1 MSNEL
6 SIFFGGGDAFS
17 DSQRVAKALTQS
29 TLVPKEYQ
37 GNLSNALVAL
47 DMAQRMSMN
56 PLMVMQNLHIIHGRP
71 AWSSKAMIAMFN
83 QSGRFSAISYKFEG
97 EKGTDDYGCYA
108 TAKDLQSGEMV
119 EGPLVTM
126 GIAKAE
132 GWLGKNG
139 SKWKTMPDLMLR
151 YRAGSWLVNTV
162 APDISFGLNTVEEV
176 QDIRG
181 FDGARDVTPV
191 TAQNKPQSM
200 LDALGDSERKPVEQE
215 LPDAEDIFGEVVND

>member
-6 SIFFGGGDAFS
+6 SIFFGGGEAFS
-17 DSQRVAKALTQS
+17 DSQRVAKALTAS

-47 DMAQRMSMN
+47 DMAQRMKMN

-83 QSGRFSAISYKFEG
+83 QSGRFGSISYKFVG

-108 TAKDLQSGEMV
+108 TAKDLQTGDMV

-132 GWLGKNG
+132 GWLNKNG
-139 SKWKTMPDLMLR
+139 SKWKTMPELMMR

-181 FDGARDVTPV
+181 FDSARDVTPV
-191 TAQNKPQSM
+191 TASNRPSSL
-200 LDALGDSERKPVEQE
+200 LDALGGQE
-215 LPDAEDIFGEVVND
+215 KTQPDDDLPDADFVFDGDAND

>member
-37 GNLSNALVAL
+37 GNISNALVAL
-47 DMAQRMSMN
+47 DMAQRMQMN

-83 QSGRFSAISYKFEG
+83 QSGRFSAIGYKFVG
-97 EKGTDDYGCYA
+97 DKGSDDYGCYA

-119 EGPLVTM
+119 EGPTVTM

-132 GWLGKNG
+132 GWLGKKG
-139 SKWKTMPDLMLR
+139 SKWKIMPDLMLR

-176 QDIRG
+176 NDIRG
-181 FDGARDVTPV
+181 FDNARDISPV
-191 TAQNKPQSM
+191 TTSNKPQSL
-200 LDALGDSERKPVEQE
+200 LDALGDDDPQHPDEM
-215 LPDAEDIFGEVVND
+215 PDADDIFDGDAND

>member
-1 MSNEL
+1 MSKSNEL
-6 SIFFGGGDAFS
+6 SIFFGGGEAFS
-17 DSQRVAKALTQS
+17 DSQRVAKALTAS

-47 DMAQRMSMN
+47 DMAQRMNMN

-83 QSGRFSAISYKFEG
+83 QSGRFSAISYKFVG

-108 TAKDLQSGEMV
+108 VARDLNTDEMA

-162 APDISFGLNTVEEV
+162 APDISF
-176 QDIRG
+176 
-181 FDGARDVTPV
+181 
-191 TAQNKPQSM
+191 
-200 LDALGDSERKPVEQE
+200 
-215 LPDAEDIFGEVVND
+215 

>member
-6 SIFFGGGDAFS
+6 SIFFGGGEAFS
-17 DSQRVAKALTQS
+17 DSQRVAKALTAS
-29 TLVPKEYQ
+29 TLVPKDYQ

-47 DMAQRMSMN
+47 DMAQRMNMN

-83 QSGRFSAISYKFEG
+83 QSGRFSAISYKFVG
-97 EKGTDDYGCYA
+97 EKGSDDYGCYA
-108 TAKDLQSGEMV
+108 VAKDLQTGEMV

-176 QDIRG
+176 NDIRG
-181 FDGARDVTPV
+181 YENARDVTPV
-191 TAQNKPQSM
+191 TASNKPES
-200 LDALGDSERKPVEQE
+200 LLNALGGEREVKQEQD
-215 LPDAEDIFGEVVND
+215 LPDADLVFDGDSDD

>member
-6 SIFFGGGDAFS
+6 SIFFGGGEAFGN
-17 DSQRVAKALTQS
+17 SQRVARALTAS

-47 DMAQRMSMN
+47 DMAQRMQMN

-83 QSGRFSAISYKFEG
+83 QSGRFGSISYKFTG
-97 EKGTDDYGCYA
+97 EKGTDEHGCYA
-108 TAKDLQSGEMV
+108 TAKDLQTGEMV

-132 GWLGKNG
+132 GWLNKNG
-139 SKWKTMPDLMLR
+139 SKWKTMPELMMR

-191 TAQNKPQSM
+191 TANNKPASL
-200 LDALGDSERKPVEQE
+200 LDALGGDNKPQPADD
-215 LPDAEDIFGEVVND
+215 LPDADFVFDGDAND

>member
-1 MSNEL
+1 MSKEL
-6 SIFFGGGDAFS
+6 SIFFGGGDAFA
-17 DSQRVAKALTQS
+17 DSQRVAKALTAS

-37 GNLSNALVAL
+37 GNISNALVAL
-47 DMAQRMSMN
+47 DMAQRMDMN

-83 QSGRFSAISYKFEG
+83 QSGRFSSISYKFTG
-97 EKGTDDYGCYA
+97 DKGTDDYGCFA
-108 TAKDLQSGEMV
+108 TAKDLQTGEIV

-176 QDIRG
+176 NDIRG

-191 TAQNKPQSM
+191 TAQNKPQSL
-200 LDALGDSERKPVEQE
+200 LDALDGNATDTFEQD
-215 LPDAEDIFGEVVND
+215 LPDADDIFGQPAND